1 MRFMGVMGV
10 FGASRR
16 IDPDKVAIYIRWST
30 EEQGQGT
37 TLEVQ
42 QEACEYY
49 CRSQGWNYRPDLVFV
64 DEGYSGASLD
74 RPALTQLRAVVRE
87 GRVGCVVVY
96 KLDRLSRNLLDCV
109 TLVRQEWGDACA
121 LYSTKENFDTQSPVG
136 QMVFN
141 ILVSFAEFER
151 NVIRDRTFSGKMKR
165 AQQGRNAGQIY
176 PYGYK
181 KGDDGEWA
189 LDGWD
194 EERQCFTRRA
204 AIVRRIFEEYLSGVS
219 ARAIADRLRKD
230 GVPTSKG
237 GLWRY
242 NTISALLANPAYA
255 GTYNYG
261 RRRGGKRGQEP
272 LLIVEDAIPPI
283 VNQREWDTVQRMRTE
298 RAAQSP
304 RSLGSDYLLSSLAR
318 CGKCGGSIAGSGQR
332 GGYRYYT
339 CTNRIFLKN
348 CDCAYIDGNK
358 LEAAVI
364 AEVKSA
370 VSLDNIRHQI
380 EVMEEQL
387 RQRVEQCAHTVN
399 EAEEALAGID
409 RKRRRVD
416 QEFFAGNLD
425 GKTLRRLTE
434 VLEAEAQEAEQRLAQ
449 AKADL
454 GMARA
459 TTVDVDQLVDL
470 SRRVDAWAEL
480 SIEELKQVLRDV
492 IGSMTLYQ
500 QKIATRSKKGNQNPV
515 DVVWQPRLK
524 FPQTVARGDDAAD

>member
-1 MRFMGVMGV
+1 MGV
-10 FGASRR
+10 FGTARR
-16 IDPDKVAIYIRWST
+16 IDPDRVAVYIRWST

-49 CRSQGWNYRPDLVFV
+49 CRSQGWKYRPDLVFV
-64 DEGYSGASLD
+64 DEGFSGASLD
-74 RPALTQLRAVVRE
+74 RPALSRLRAAVRE
-87 GRVGCVVVY
+87 GQVGCVVVY
-96 KLDRLSRNLLDCV
+96 KLDRLSRNLLHCV
-109 TLVRQEWGDACA
+109 TLVRQEWGEACA

-165 AQQGRNAGQIY
+165 AQQGRNAGQVY

-181 KGDDGEWA
+181 KGLSGEFE

-194 EERQCFTRRA
+194 EERKCFTGRA
-204 AIVRRIFEEYLSGVS
+204 AIVRRIFSDYLSGIS
-219 ARAIADRLRKD
+219 ARAIADRLREE
-230 GVPTSKG
+230 GVPASKG
-237 GLWRY
+237 GSWRY

-255 GTYNYG
+255 GKYTYG

-272 LLIVEDAIPPI
+272 VLVVDDALPPI
-283 VNQREWDTVQRMRTE
+283 VSAREWEAVQRMRTE

-304 RSLGSDYLLSSLAR
+304 RSLGSDYLLSGLAR
-318 CGKCGGSIAGSGQR
+318 CGKCGGSICGAGNR

-339 CTNRIFLKN
+339 CTNRVFLKN
-348 CDCAYIDGNK
+348 CDCGYIDGNK

-370 VSLDNIRHQI
+370 VSLENIRHQI
-380 EVMEEQL
+380 EQMEAEL
-387 RQRVEQCAHTVN
+387 RQRVEQCLCVVH
-399 EAEEALAGID
+399 EAEEALAEIA
-409 RKRRRVD
+409 RKRKRLD

-425 GKTLRRLTE
+425 GKTLGRLTE
-434 VLEAEAQEAEQRLAQ
+434 ALEVEGQEAQVRLVQ
-449 AKADL
+449 AKEGLRA
-454 GMARA
+454 ARA
-459 TTVDVDQLVDL
+459 TTVDVDQLVEL

-480 SIEELKQVLRDV
+480 STEELKQVLRDI
-492 IGSMTLYQ
+492 IGSMTIYQ
-500 QKIATRSKKGNQNPV
+500 QKVETRSKKGNPNPV
-515 DVVWQPRLK
+515 DIVWQPRLNLL
-524 FPQTVARGDDAAD
+524 QTVGRGEDAAD